1 MGRVTKGRTA
11 WVTNALTEEQLQWLR
26 DNYRTTKKEEILST
40 LGLSKS
46 SLYTLAKRLGL
57 VNKQKPNP
65 HRTLTTQEQEEWLR
79 KHFKNTPNAKIQLK
93 YGWSHSTL
101 HRIARELGLV
111 KTLQYMDKCH
121 AYTTE
126 MATAAH
132 KRIKKEEPERYA
144 KLLAQRR
151 ENLAHKEGRKNRF
164 EKGVNNKMRLSPKK
178 YAEWK
183 EKCSKKWK
191 ETLAAERMRY
201 RMGLPQK
208 TKFTRH
214 LKTLTPE
221 ARKRYQAKWHLKNA
235 LGYIW
240 GEGYTM
246 YYDDN
251 TKRSPKEHLY
261 VKRYKIKFVDKNEE
275 KRRDIKAAPDW
286 TDKTGGTHSGY
297 IGF

>member
-1 MGRVTKGRTA
+1 M
-11 WVTNALTEEQLQWLR
+11 TNALTDEQLQWLS

-57 VNKQKPNP
+57 VKPQKPNP
-65 HRTLTTQEQEEWLR
+65 YRTILTPEQEAWMI
-79 KHFKNTPNAKIQLK
+79 KHFKNTPNEKIQKK

-101 HRIARELGLV
+101 HRLARELGLV
-111 KTLQYMDKCH
+111 KTLQYMSKCQAH
-121 AYTTE
+121 TTE

-151 ENLAHKEGRKNRF
+151 ENLAKKEGRRNRF

-178 YAEWK
+178 YAECQ
-183 EKCSKKWK
+183 EKKAKAFR
-191 ETLAAERMRY
+191 ETIAAERMRF

-208 TKFTRH
+208 TKLTRH

-275 KRRDIKAAPDW
+275 KRIDIKAAPDW
-286 TDKTGGTHSGY
+286 SDKTGGTRAGY